1 MQIHTQ
7 DTLSEWRL
15 SIRSLR
21 GHSITRNMRTHTQD
35 TLTEWTLST
44 TVECRSLRGIV
55 SLVICRYTLRTH
67 SQSGDSALDHSGA
80 IVSLVICRYTHRTH
94 SQSGHSALDHSGA
107 IVSLVI
113 CRYTRRTHSRSGHSA
128 FQPGQKQ
135 WEERSGFAAG
145 VLRSS
150 PPPYTHRRKPGARL
164 LQ

>member
-80 IVSLVICRYTHRTH
+80 IVSLVICRYT
-94 SQSGHSALDHSGA
+94 
-107 IVSLVI
+107 
-113 CRYTRRTHSRSGHSA
+113 RRTHSRSGHSA